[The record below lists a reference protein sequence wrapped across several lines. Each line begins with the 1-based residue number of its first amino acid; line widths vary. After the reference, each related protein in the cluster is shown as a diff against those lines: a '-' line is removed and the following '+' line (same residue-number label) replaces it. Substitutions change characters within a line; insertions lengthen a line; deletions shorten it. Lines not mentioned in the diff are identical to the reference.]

1 MPRYSARVNL
11 LIRSPNW
18 IGDTVLSTVLVRT
31 IKEKF
36 KDINITI
43 LAKRYI
49 EELWFNNSNVDEL
62 ISFDDNFRGYFE
74 LIKNL
79 HSRKFDTALLLPN
92 SFSSVLITCI
102 AGIKERIGYNTDVRG
117 MLLTKRIQLNGTRKK
132 HLVYEYMEFAKIFG
146 IDENVLKPELFVTD
160 EEKNKA
166 NEILKN
172 MGSLNDLI
180 IGICPGATYGEAKR
194 WQKEKWIK
202 VTLELTEKYNAKILI
217 FGSLNENLL
226 LSEINNNLKN
236 RGIIFPGNLNLR
248 MLIAL
253 IDKCKIF
260 ISNDTGPM
268 HIAASLKVPVV
279 AIFGSSSPAW
289 TGPLGDNNRI
299 LYRSIPCSPCFKRS
313 CNKENPYE
321 CLNLITSLDVLD
333 EVKSLL

>member
-1 MPRYSARVNL
+1 MNL

-18 IGDTVLSTVLVRT
+18 IGDTVLSTPLVRT

-43 LAKRYI
+43 LAKKYI
-49 EELWFNNSNVDEL
+49 KELWSNNPNIDEV

-79 HSRKFDTALLLPN
+79 HSRKFDTVLILPN
-92 SFSSVLITCI
+92 SFSSALITYM

-117 MLLTKRIQLNGTRKK
+117 MLLTKRIPLNGIRKK
-132 HLVYEYMEFAKIFG
+132 HLVYEYMEFSKIFG
-146 IDENVLKPELFVTD
+146 IEEDTIKLELFVTD

-166 NEILKN
+166 NEILKSRD
-172 MGSLNDLI
+172 GLNDLI
-180 IGICPGATYGEAKR
+180 IGICPGATYGPAKR
-194 WQKEKWIK
+194 WKKDNWIK
-202 VTLELTEKYNAKILI
+202 VAIKLMEKYNAKILI

-226 LSEINNNLKN
+226 LTEINNSLEN

-248 MLIAL
+248 MLIVL
-253 IDKCKIF
+253 INKCKVF

-268 HIAASLKVPVV
+268 HIAASLKAPVV

-289 TGPLGDNNRI
+289 TGPLGDSNRV
-299 LYRSIPCSPCFKRS
+299 LHKNIPCSPCFKRS
-313 CNKENPYE
+313 CDKKNPYE
-321 CLNLITSLDVLD
+321 CLNLIEPKEVLD
-333 EVKSLL
+333 EVESLLNG